1 MKDKTEVVDKLE
13 RFLIDNKDIKLE
25 TLKEI
30 YPFLNDIKKQLSIH
44 VVGSSKR
51 VKILDQRNGDC
62 GIISDEILEH
72 YKKEDYF
79 EEGDLLYSCE
89 LIEKFTTFN
98 TNKKCKERNAK
109 KLALICVDEMI
120 KENLKRGQPTIDL
133 ELVKQELNNK

>member
-30 YPFLNDIKKQLSIH
+30 YPFLNDIKKQLSTH
-44 VVGSSKR
+44 VVGSGKR
-51 VKILDQRNGDC
+51 VKILDQGNGDC
-62 GIISDEILEH
+62 GLISDEILEH

-89 LIEKFTTFN
+89 H
-98 TNKKCKERNAK
+98 
-109 KLALICVDEMI
+109 I
-120 KENLKRGQPTIDL
+120 KTY
-133 ELVKQELNNK
+133 